1 MVEELSPEEREAKES
16 EELAE
21 LIREEQSLE
30 KQIQPVGFIP
40 STEIEE
46 TMYNLAK
53 QRLDPTNAEA
63 FKARLTELDLTEEAR
78 QKLVKQQKDFYESL
92 CQWLQDNRP
101 GRYFVPNVGQEQ
113 AILPLRDIDP
123 DEANVEIGVFGAA
136 NAIGKTTMMVNLLI
150 GLIWG
155 VTEMNPFF
163 KNWKIFEKYANVRRR
178 ERRPLR
184 MRIICHAGGMEDGGQ
199 VFEELAKWWPK
210 GLYKWEK
217 NHKSYY
223 SVCKCWDMDGNLMAI
238 LNVRTHDQP
247 RNAHAGHTLDATV
260 ADEPLP
266 RHLWQENVTRI
277 RQRMGGILW
286 LFLSPLDEAGWIQDQ
301 LSGSDVHFTC
311 AQIWDNCA
319 NWHPDPRMWSGGKIG
334 EGKVLT
340 RGILH
345 RRVIDRMIKE
355 WEKEG
360 PEIAAARA
368 LGHFTHMAGAVLKEF
383 DRSTHVIPAFPIP
396 KTWPIYCCIDP
407 HDGKPHFVSWAAQ
420 SPDGSLYFIAEL
432 PEGKW
437 GEVKGGQGYVETA
450 KKIREMETPWRE
462 QVCYRIGDPKKL
474 TASVAAVKETTSM
487 QREFREQGFDFK
499 LADNN
504 ISVGMSRV
512 RSMLMRNSD
521 NPGSRPALF
530 IFETNYN
537 TGLPNHNLISGCMNL
552 TYKKGYDSSSS
563 DRDIGSMMV
572 ERWKDP
578 VDCIRYTVMS
588 IKPYV
593 PMNAIRRRFENTARK
608 VINRSARP
616 WM

>member
-1 MVEELSPEEREAKES
+1 MDEKTPEQES

-21 LIREEQSLE
+21 LIREEHALE

-40 STEIEE
+40 ATEIEQ
-46 TMYNLAK
+46 TMAHLAK
-53 QRLDPTNAEA
+53 RGLDPTNSEE
-63 FKARLTELDLTEEAR
+63 FREQVKRLDVDEEERRKLEEL
-78 QKLVKQQKDFYESL
+78 QKRFYEDL
-92 CQWLQDNRP
+92 VQWLSDNRP
-101 GRYFVPNVGQEQ
+101 GRYFVPNVGQEK
-113 AILPLRDIDP
+113 AILPLKDVDP
-123 DEANVEIGVFGAA
+123 EEANVEIGVFGAA
-136 NAIGKTTMMVNLLI
+136 NAVGKTTMMVNLLI

-155 VTEMNPFF
+155 VAEMHPFF
-163 KNWKIFEKYANVRRR
+163 RAWKIFEKFALVRKR

-199 VFEELAKWWPK
+199 VFEELTKWWPR
-210 GLYKWEK
+210 GLYHWEK

-223 SVCKCWDMDGNLMAI
+223 SVCKCWDMDGNLLAI
-238 LNVRTHDQP
+238 INVRTHDQP

-301 LSGSDVHFTC
+301 LSGEDVHFTC
-311 AQIWDNCA
+311 AEIWDNCS
-319 NWHPDPRMWSGGKIG
+319 NWHHDPAMWTGGKVG
-334 EGKVLT
+334 DGKVIT
-340 RGILH
+340 RGHLH
-345 RRVIDRMIKE
+345 RRVIDKMIRE

-360 PEIAAARA
+360 PEIADARA
-368 LGHFTHMAGAVLKEF
+368 RGLFTHMAGSVLKEF
-383 DRSTHVIPAFPIP
+383 DRAVHVIPSFPIP
-396 KTWPIYCCIDP
+396 VTWPIYCCIDP

-420 SPDGSLYFIAEL
+420 SPDGCIYFIAEL
-432 PEGKW
+432 PSMKW
-437 GEVKGGQGYVETA
+437 GEAKGGQGYAETA
-450 KKIREMETPWRE
+450 KDIREMETPWRD
-462 QVCYRIGDPKKL
+462 QVVYRIGDPKKL

-504 ISVGMSRV
+504 ISVGMSRI
-512 RSMLMRNSD
+512 RSLLMRDRD
-521 NPGSRPALF
+521 NPRSRPRLF
-530 IFETNYN
+530 IFESNHH
-537 TGLPNHNLISGCMNL
+537 TGAPNQNLISGCMNL

-578 VDCIRYTVMS
+578 VDCIRYTIMS
-588 IKPYV
+588 IKDFV
-593 PMNAIRRRFENTARK
+593 PVNSLRRRIVSGARK
-608 VINRSARP
+608 VINRGARP